1 MTAKA
6 DKIFVLGLDGMDP
19 RFTKYMVEKGK
30 MPSVKKLLE
39 RGAARED
46 LAMLGGNPTITPPM
60 WATLATGANPAT
72 HGITCFW
79 NQHPDKLDTLV
90 YAFGSDVC
98 QAEQVWNVLAES
110 GKKTLVFHW
119 PGGSWPPSSDSEN
132 LHVIEGTQPPG
143 VHNGIGILDED
154 VVIYADINHAET
166 VHMGA
171 IKAAPGVGC
180 VIEGMEVKPG
190 SAKESQRMNMN
201 GMEMKNFLFFH
212 EDGEAITEQIKSI
225 DRYQVQLK
233 DAQNWANAP
242 EGAKEFALITVKGTR
257 QLPCLLLKNEQGIY
271 DRVAIYKNKK
281 AAEPLLV
288 MHENEFV
295 DEFMDEVPDKNG
307 EKKRGVRNANV
318 FEIAPDGSKVT
329 LWFGK
334 ALNVDIEPVLWHPQ
348 TLYKEVIANAGYVPA
363 VHTNAANYPELVEKR
378 LLPSWHN
385 YTKWQSRAMNYL
397 LKEHGYEM
405 VFSHNHMIDIF
416 GHTMLRMTKDRQEYR
431 EKFGTDAA
439 LYESY
444 FEQAYEYA
452 DEYIGSFLHLLDE
465 GWTMMVVSDHG
476 LLCAEE
482 DEIPFL
488 GEGFGIN
495 VRAMM
500 EMGYTTMMK
509 DENGDD
515 LREIDW
521 SKTTAVAAR
530 GNHIY
535 INLKGR
541 NSTGIVD
548 PKDKYDLETKIITD
562 LYNYRVDGKRMIQL
576 AVRNKDAAHFGMDGE
591 KSGDIIYF
599 IEEGFNRIHG
609 DALSTTLGFNHTS
622 VAPIFIAAGKGIKHC
637 TTKRVVREIDV
648 APTVAALAGIRMPR
662 ECEGAPV
669 YQIIAE

>member
-1 MTAKA
+1 M
-6 DKIFVLGLDGMDP
+6 
-19 RFTKYMVEKGK
+19 
-30 MPSVKKLLE
+30 
-39 RGAARED
+39 
-46 LAMLGGNPTITPPM
+46 
-60 WATLATGANPAT
+60 
-72 HGITCFW
+72 
-79 NQHPDKLDTLV
+79 
-90 YAFGSDVC
+90 
-98 QAEQVWNVLAES
+98 
-110 GKKTLVFHW
+110 
-119 PGGSWPPSSDSEN
+119 
-132 LHVIEGTQPPG
+132 
-143 VHNGIGILDED
+143 
-154 VVIYADINHAET
+154 
-166 VHMGA
+166 
-171 IKAAPGVGC
+171 
-180 VIEGMEVKPG
+180 
-190 SAKESQRMNMN
+190 
-201 GMEMKNFLFFH
+201 
-212 EDGEAITEQIKSI
+212 
-225 DRYQVQLK
+225 
-233 DAQNWANAP
+233 
-242 EGAKEFALITVKGTR
+242 
-257 QLPCLLLKNEQGIY
+257 
-271 DRVAIYKNKK
+271 
-281 AAEPLLV
+281 
-288 MHENEFV
+288 
-295 DEFMDEVPDKNG
+295 
-307 EKKRGVRNANV
+307 
-318 FEIAPDGSKVT
+318 
-329 LWFGK
+329 
-334 ALNVDIEPVLWHPQ
+334 
-348 TLYKEVIANAGYVPA
+348 
-363 VHTNAANYPELVEKR
+363 
-378 LLPSWHN
+378 
-385 YTKWQSRAMNYL
+385 
-397 LKEHGYEM
+397 
-405 VFSHNHMIDIF
+405 
-416 GHTMLRMTKDRQEYR
+416 
-431 EKFGTDAA
+431 
-439 LYESY
+439 
-444 FEQAYEYA
+444 
-452 DEYIGSFLHLLDE
+452 
-465 GWTMMVVSDHG
+465 
-476 LLCAEE
+476 CAEE